1 MEIGSRLKEARE
13 EKKLTLEEIQSTTKI
28 QKRYLQA
35 IENNEFGTLPGK
47 FYTRA
52 FIREYAS
59 AVGLNPEQVM
69 EEHRSELP
77 STEEE
82 PVVTYSRV
90 QRSKNESSSNKAGG
104 FAKAF
109 PRIISIVLIIGALFV
124 FYYFY
129 TEATNSN
136 EGTTQTESEDQVDVR
151 TSTDAQV
158 SDSENSQQQEG
169 SNDSTDDQPEEKPA
183 EEKEEPAEEE
193 PALEANLVETG
204 TGSFPEH
211 TYEITGAEER
221 ELTIEFSGRTYL
233 AVTAPQGGED
243 LITAK
248 EYSADDETVNVD
260 VSEHDQVY
268 IRTGSA
274 PGLTVK
280 INDEVIEFPADVVT
294 QKLLINF
301 K

>member
-1 MEIGSRLKEARE
+1 MEIGSRLREARE
-13 EKKLTLEEIQSTTKI
+13 GKQLTLEEIQSTTKI

-69 EEHRSELP
+69 EEHSSELP

-82 PVVTYSRV
+82 PAVTYSRV
-90 QRSKNESSSNKAGG
+90 QRSKSESSSNKAGG

-109 PRIISIVLIIGALFV
+109 PRIISIVLIIGALFA

-136 EGTTQTESEDQVDVR
+136 EGTTQTESEDQVDVK
-151 TSTDAQV
+151 TSTEAQV
-158 SDSENSQQQEG
+158 PDSEDSQQQEG
-169 SNDSTDDQPEEKPA
+169 SSDQPEE
-183 EEKEEPAEEE
+183 EKKEPAEEE

-221 ELTIEFSGRTYL
+221 ELTIEFSGKSYL

-248 EYSADDETVNVD
+248 EYSASDEAVNVD
-260 VSEHDQVY
+260 VSEYDQVY

-294 QKLLINF
+294 QKLVINF